1 MSGISSGSSEAVS
14 AVSATAKK
22 IRFNSVDALR
32 GLTVAAMLLVNNA
45 GDWDHVYAF
54 LEHASWHGS
63 TPADFIFPFFLVI
76 VGVSLQLALGSQIEV
91 AQDRWPLARGVILRG
106 VRIIALGVLLHLLSQ
121 YLIPGR
127 GFRLFGVLQR
137 IGLCFMVVGC
147 LIIYLRSWPVQIA
160 IFCATL
166 LAYWGLLAD
175 GGSFEPHLNLADQL
189 DNFLLGK
196 WAYSFD
202 VNTGLAQ
209 EPEGLLS
216 TFPAMMSVLM
226 GCFAGRFLRDAKLMR
241 LISVGACCVLLGYF
255 WSFIFP
261 LNKQLWTSSFVLW
274 TGGFAMIALAF
285 AHFLIDRKHAPA
297 LGISFGVNAIAA
309 YAGAWVAT
317 CVLAATGAM
326 ELIYGGF
333 FKPLIAPALG
343 NEFASFCFAV
353 SFTSVFGVLM
363 WVLRRKGWR
372 WSI

>member
-54 LEHASWHGS
+54 LEHASWHGT

-166 LAYWGLLAD
+166 LAYWGLLVT
-175 GGSFEPHLNLADQL
+175 GGSLEPHLNLADRL
-189 DNFLLGK
+189 DTFLLGS
-196 WAYSFD
+196 WAYNFD
-202 VNTGLAQ
+202 VSTGLAQ

-216 TFPAMMSVLM
+216 TLPAMMSVLL
-226 GCFAGRFLRDAKLMR
+226 GCFAGRFLRDGQLLR
-241 LISVGACCVLLGYF
+241 LILVGVAALIVAYF

-274 TGGFAMIALAF
+274 TGGFALLALAL
-285 AHFLIDRKHAPA
+285 AHYLIDRNHAPA

-309 YAGAWVAT
+309 YAGAWIAT

-333 FKPLIAPALG
+333 FKPLIAPSLG
-343 NEFASFCFAV
+343 NEFASFCFAA